1 MRGRVIFDQMRET
14 VSSHDWVEEVPV
26 DLQRLVDV
34 LTDGWWSEGGFLR
47 QPVTS
52 GLVPLLDFPVTAH
65 LTLVARWVSVQICKV
80 VTISHDVFSPKISL
94 SVTTLGDSPDNTV
107 IIQYSPDH

>member
-34 LTDGWWSEGGFLR
+34 LSNDWWSEGGFSR
-47 QPVTS
+47 QPVTCY
-52 GLVPLLDFPVTAH
+52 LVPLLYFIVTAY
-65 LTLVARWVSVQICKV
+65 LTLVTRWVSVQI
-80 VTISHDVFSPKISL
+80 
-94 SVTTLGDSPDNTV
+94 
-107 IIQYSPDH
+107 